1 MNPQIK
7 VGTAFGVVILSLL
20 VSGLVAAFLLLG
32 LQSFVNPELVTS
44 LSIFVGEAFLFL
56 PVFIFLHGK
65 QVNMRDVFRLKP
77 ISSSVIQATII
88 LSIGI
93 TFVVDELD
101 RIIGIIL
108 PPPDF
113 YLDLLGNVRMEN
125 PLALFILFVGGVA
138 VAAIVEEMIFRG
150 FLQQLL
156 EKIWGDVTKA
166 VLVTALFFAVIHFNL
181 WWTIQIYFLGVLLG
195 YFAWKTNSVFP
206 GMILHAIN
214 NALAMIFA
222 NWGHKAEPWYSW
234 NGHVHPIILLLAM
247 GLIYQGYIR
256 FDSAIKKSSTQLEPM
271 S

>member
-1 MNPQIK
+1 MNPQIT
-7 VGTAFGVVILSLL
+7 VGTAFGIVILSLL
-20 VSGLVAAFLLLG
+20 VSGLVAAILLLG
-32 LQSFVNPELVTS
+32 LQPFFNLELVTS

-65 QVNMRDVFRLKP
+65 QMNMRDVFRLKP
-77 ISSSVIQATII
+77 ISSSVVQATII

-214 NALAMIFA
+214 NALAMVFA

-256 FDSAIKKSSTQLEPM
+256 FDSAVKKSSTQLEPM